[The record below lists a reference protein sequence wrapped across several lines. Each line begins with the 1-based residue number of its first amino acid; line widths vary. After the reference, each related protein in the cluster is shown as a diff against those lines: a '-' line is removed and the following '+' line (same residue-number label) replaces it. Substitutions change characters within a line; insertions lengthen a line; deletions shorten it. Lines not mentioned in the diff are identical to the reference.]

1 MKFKNKVLAFSL
13 SAIMAVS
20 ALSFTGC
27 KKKEEDDKTAYVS
40 LDINPAIELVVDKNN
55 KVISVRGENEDG
67 QVLLYQESGIKGENV
82 DVAIQK
88 ITQLAI
94 SYGYL
99 DENNAVVDTLVTSSD
114 EEFKNQVLA
123 KVETSVTATADSLG
137 LTVKTD
143 LDGAYSLLRRMEEIK
158 AQYPNNE
165 AIQNMTVSKFKLALS
180 VSETGDVTFEA
191 AVNMNEDEL
200 IKQLTVSTA
209 ALGDYATKAYVAAK
223 DTALAA
229 YDKATDLAVYGV
241 YTKFYLEKILSHP
254 TTAYYGGMYQVYAT
268 ASKSIEVIAK
278 LSEIA
283 SDVYEKPLT
292 AEQIV
297 TVTQILGLD
306 NADVLKNSKGEVT
319 IESIEAYADKVFKN
333 SEAGAALEAKKA
345 QLTQALNSYESA
357 IRAELNKLQ
366 EEYKPQIEA
375 AITAV
380 NDALAA
386 IDAALPESLKTFI
399 GTSTAELK
407 EIVGNIK
414 AMTEDGTITV
424 EELKNFAKTLGAK
437 ADEYLAKINA
447 DLTEEE
453 LKDLEDRKT
462 KVVNKMTV
470 EKAKLENA
478 LDKAEQEAKA
488 YLQNLKHKRIEISIE
503 VS

>member
-165 AIQNMTVSKFKLALS
+165 AIQNMTISKFKLALS

-209 ALGDYATKAYVAAK
+209 ALGEYATKAYIAAK
-223 DTALAA
+223 NTALAA

-241 YTKFYLEKILSHP
+241 YTKFYLEKILAHP

-283 SDVYEKPLT
+283 SDVYEQPLT
-292 AEQIV
+292 AEQIA
-297 TVTQILGLD
+297 TVTQILGLE

-424 EELKNFAKTLGAK
+424 EELKNFAKTLGTK

-453 LKDLEDRKT
+453 LKDLEDK
-462 KVVNKMTV
+462 KVKVINKMTV
-470 EKAKLENA
+470 EKAKLENT

-488 YLQNLKHKRIEISIE
+488 YLQNLKNKRIEISIE